1 MSDTIK
7 CACQNCGAK
16 YRLPVESQGRRAR
29 CKKCGEVFAVP
40 RIKAATVEDSILG
53 WLDEPDSDEDTVAMP
68 RVINMPKDT
77 GDGDGDGAALKK
89 VRGLI
94 RMKEGS
100 VNTSP

>member
-7 CACQNCGAK
+7 CACQSCGAK
-16 YRLPVESQGRRAR
+16 YRLPIESQGRRAR

-40 RIKAATVEDSILG
+40 RAKAVTVEDSILG
-53 WLDEPDSDEDTVAMP
+53 WLDDPDADSDTVAQP

-77 GDGDGDGAALKK
+77 GEDADAVKK

-100 VNTSP
+100 VNTPS

>member
-7 CACQNCGAK
+7 CACQSCGAK

-40 RIKAATVEDSILG
+40 RVKTATVEDSILG
-53 WLDEPDSDEDTVAMP
+53 WLDDPDPDGDTVAMP

-77 GDGDGDGAALKK
+77 GDADGAALKK

-94 RMKEGS
+94 RMKEDS
-100 VNTSP
+100 VNTSSP

>member
-7 CACQNCGAK
+7 CRCQNCGAK
-16 YRLPVESQGRRAR
+16 YRLPVESQGRKAR

-40 RIKAATVEDSILG
+40 RVKPATVEDSILG
-53 WLDEPDSDEDTVAMP
+53 WLDEPDPDGDTVAMP

-77 GDGDGDGAALKK
+77 GDSATLKK

-100 VNTSP
+100 VNTPP